1 MIIFKKKDKEK
12 MRYIVSHKILDMFE
26 FSAIHDGDCLKNQ
39 YFIDNYIKLLE
50 YNNKVQKEIEKYD
63 NR

>member
-1 MIIFKKKDKEK
+1 MIIFKKKDKER
-12 MRYIVSHKILDMFE
+12 MRYIVSRKILDMFE
-26 FSAIHDGDCLKNQ
+26 FFAINDGDCLKNQ

-50 YNNKVQKEIEKYD
+50 YNNKIQKEIEKYD